1 MEDQVLERTKRGLLF
16 SLLDDECRESSGKQM
31 LSLFFRYVWFDEENT
46 KYSVHEDFVV
56 FLRCQKVSGGELFNI
71 LIEYVT
77 EKNIPMENGRGQ
89 AYEVEQTWLGATM
102 DCRHMSKQLWP

>member
-1 MEDQVLERTKRGLLF
+1 MREQKGACYFLFLLTNAEKVLVNKCYLYFSDMFGLM
-16 SLLDDECRESSGKQM
+16 RKVQ
-31 LSLFFRYVWFDEENT
+31 NT
-46 KYSVHEDFVV
+46 LHEDFVV

-89 AYEVEQTWLGATM
+89 AYDGRANMAGCNNGL
-102 DCRHMSKQLWP
+102 